1 MQVSNKQRR
10 QIRKLIR
17 EEFKRQQLIQEH
29 LNQVEDKMVLF
40 ESRARKKGLTRI
52 QINEGLMTLM
62 INEGVMDVGADLV
75 KRYLGSAILN
85 FIGVNESTDPIL
97 HKFLQ
102 NIIESIDYVEISKY
116 FGTNQCDE
124 IMSMLTEAI
133 TETVVELGGAKVISY
148 LAGKFLDSGNA
159 DKVQN
164 AIESSLSAVPVEAMN
179 EVVVGLVKGYL
190 QEPIRE
196 YVCKGSLMD
205 AMKGLF
211 SGGGSESGDKESVGG
226 LFGSLFG
233 LGKDAAGSAL
243 SKMATSALPGLMG
256 GESSSK

>member
-17 EEFKRQQLIQEH
+17 EEFKRRQLIQEQ
-29 LNQVEDKMVLF
+29 LTQVENKMVLF
-40 ESRARKKGLTRI
+40 ESRARKKGLAQI

-85 FIGVNESTDPIL
+85 FIGVNEATDPIL
-97 HKFLQ
+97 HKFFQ
-102 NIIESIDYVEISKY
+102 NVIEAIDYTELAKY

-124 IMSMLTEAI
+124 IMDMLTEAI

-148 LAGKFLDSGNA
+148 LGGKFLDAGNA
-159 DKVQN
+159 DKVQA

-196 YVCKGSLMD
+196 YVCEGSLMD
-205 AMKGLF
+205 TMKGFF
-211 SGGGSESGDKESVGG
+211 SGGGSESGDKG
-226 LFGSLFG
+226 LFGSLFD
-233 LGKDAAGSAL
+233 LGKDAAGGAL
-243 SKMATSALPGLMG
+243 GKMAMGALPGLMG
-256 GESSSK
+256 GGSPSK